1 MSLFRG
7 SAVALVTPFNED
19 GSVNFEELERLIE
32 FQIENKTDA
41 LVICGTTGE
50 ASTMTDEEQ
59 VETIKFSVEK
69 ANGRVPVIAGAGSND
84 TRHGIN
90 LAKMCED
97 VGADG
102 LLEVTPY
109 YNKTS
114 QRGLY
119 EHYKVIAE
127 AVNIPIIL
135 YDVPGRTSMSIAPQT
150 VKELAE
156 IDNIVGLKDASGN
169 LSYAAEVRN
178 LVGEDFDIYSGND
191 DVVVPLMSIGGAGV
205 ISVLANIY
213 PRLVHDMC
221 QNFFDGNI
229 KEAGRIQVNNKK
241 LIDALFVEPNPIPI
255 KAAMNMMGYN
265 FGGLRLPLY
274 EAADSTKELLKGL
287 LRWKYF

>member
-69 ANGRVPVIAGAGSND
+69 TNGRVPVIAGAGSND

-119 EHYKVIAE
+119 KHYKVIAE

-169 LSYAAEVRN
+169 LSYAAEVRQ
-178 LVGEDFDIYSGND
+178 LVGEDFDVYSGND
-191 DVVVPLMSIGGAGV
+191 DVVVPLMSIGGVGV

-265 FGGLRLPLY
+265 VGGLRLPLY

>member
-69 ANGRVPVIAGAGSND
+69 TNGRVPVIAGAGSND

-169 LSYAAEVRN
+169 LSYAAQVRQ
-178 LVGEDFDIYSGND
+178 LVGEDFDVYSGND
-191 DVVVPLMSIGGAGV
+191 DVVVPLMSIGGIGV

-221 QNFFDGNI
+221 QNFLDGNI

-265 FGGLRLPLY
+265 VGGLRLPLY

-287 LRWKYF
+287 LR

>member
-169 LSYAAEVRN
+169 LSYAAEVRS
-178 LVGEDFDIYSGND
+178 LVGEDFDVYSGND
-191 DVVVPLMSIGGAGV
+191 DVVVPLMSIGGVGV

-265 FGGLRLPLY
+265 VGGLRLPLY

>member
-32 FQIENKTDA
+32 FQIENNTDA

-69 ANGRVPVIAGAGSND
+69 ANGRLPVIAGAGSND

-191 DVVVPLMSIGGAGV
+191 DVVVPL
-205 ISVLANIY
+205 
-213 PRLVHDMC
+213 
-221 QNFFDGNI
+221 I
-229 KEAGRIQVNNKK
+229 K
-241 LIDALFVEPNPIPI
+241 
-255 KAAMNMMGYN
+255 
-265 FGGLRLPLY
+265 
-274 EAADSTKELLKGL
+274 L
-287 LRWKYF
+287 LRWKYKGSWKNPSK

>member
-7 SAVALVTPFNED
+7 SAVALVTPFNGD

-178 LVGEDFDIYSGND
+178 LVGEDFDVYSGND

-265 FGGLRLPLY
+265 VGGLRLPLY

>member
-69 ANGRVPVIAGAGSND
+69 TNGRVPIIAGAGSND

-178 LVGEDFDIYSGND
+178 LVGEDFDVYSGND
-191 DVVVPLMSIGGAGV
+191 DVVVPLMSIGGVGV

-255 KAAMNMMGYN
+255 KAAMNMMVYN
-265 FGGLRLPLY
+265 VGGLRLPLY

>member
-7 SAVALVTPFNED
+7 SAVALVTPFNGD

-69 ANGRVPVIAGAGSND
+69 ANGRLPVIAGAGSND

-178 LVGEDFDIYSGND
+178 LVGEDFDVYSGND
-191 DVVVPLMSIGGAGV
+191 DVVVPLMSIGGIGV

-265 FGGLRLPLY
+265 VGGLRLPLY

-287 LRWKYF
+287 LR

>member
-69 ANGRVPVIAGAGSND
+69 TNGRLPVIAGAGSND

-178 LVGEDFDIYSGND
+178 LVGEDFDVYSGND
-191 DVVVPLMSIGGAGV
+191 DVVVPLMSIGGIGV

-265 FGGLRLPLY
+265 VGGLRLPLY

>member
-97 VGADG
+97 VGSDG

-178 LVGEDFDIYSGND
+178 LVGEDFDVYSGND
-191 DVVVPLMSIGGAGV
+191 DVVVPLMSIGGIGV

-265 FGGLRLPLY
+265 VGGLRLPLY

>member
-178 LVGEDFDIYSGND
+178 LVVEDFDVYSGND
-191 DVVVPLMSIGGAGV
+191 DVVVPLMSIGGVGV

-265 FGGLRLPLY
+265 VGGLRLPLY

>member
-19 GSVNFEELERLIE
+19 ESVNFEELERLIE

-178 LVGEDFDIYSGND
+178 LVGEDFDVYSGND
-191 DVVVPLMSIGGAGV
+191 DVVVPLMSIGGVGV

-229 KEAGRIQVNNKK
+229 KEAGRIQINNKK

-265 FGGLRLPLY
+265 VGGLRLPLY

-287 LRWKYF
+287 LR

>member
-19 GSVNFEELERLIE
+19 ESVNFEELERLIE

-178 LVGEDFDIYSGND
+178 LVGEDFDVYSGND
-191 DVVVPLMSIGGAGV
+191 DVVVPLMSIGGVGV

-229 KEAGRIQVNNKK
+229 KEAGRIQINNKK

-265 FGGLRLPLY
+265 VGGLRLPLY

>member
-69 ANGRVPVIAGAGSND
+69 TNGRVPVIAGAGSND

-178 LVGEDFDIYSGND
+178 LVGEDFDVYSGND
-191 DVVVPLMSIGGAGV
+191 DVVVPLMSIGGVGV

-229 KEAGRIQVNNKK
+229 KEAGKIQVNNKK

-265 FGGLRLPLY
+265 VGGLRLPLY

>member
-7 SAVALVTPFNED
+7 SAVALVTPFNGD

-69 ANGRVPVIAGAGSND
+69 ANGRLPVIAGAGSND

-178 LVGEDFDIYSGND
+178 LVGEDFDVYSGND
-191 DVVVPLMSIGGAGV
+191 DVVVPLMSIGGIGV

-265 FGGLRLPLY
+265 VGGLRLPLY

>member
-69 ANGRVPVIAGAGSND
+69 ANGRLPVIAGAGSND

-178 LVGEDFDIYSGND
+178 LVGEDFDVYSGND

-265 FGGLRLPLY
+265 VGGLRLPLY

>member
-7 SAVALVTPFNED
+7 SAVALVTPFNGD

-32 FQIENKTDA
+32 FQIENRTDA

-69 ANGRVPVIAGAGSND
+69 TNGRVPVIAGAGSND

-178 LVGEDFDIYSGND
+178 LAGEDFDVYSGND
-191 DVVVPLMSIGGAGV
+191 DVVVPLMSIGGVGV

-255 KAAMNMMGYN
+255 KAAMNIMGYN
-265 FGGLRLPLY
+265 VGELRLPLY

>member
-178 LVGEDFDIYSGND
+178 LVGEDFDVYSGND
-191 DVVVPLMSIGGAGV
+191 DVVVPLMSIGGIGV

-221 QNFFDGNI
+221 RNFFDGNI

-265 FGGLRLPLY
+265 VGGLRLPLY

>member
-69 ANGRVPVIAGAGSND
+69 ANGRLPVIAGAGSND

-178 LVGEDFDIYSGND
+178 LVGENFDVYSGND
-191 DVVVPLMSIGGAGV
+191 DVVVPLMSIGGIGV

-265 FGGLRLPLY
+265 VGGLRLPLY

>member
-69 ANGRVPVIAGAGSND
+69 TNGRVPVIAGAGSND

-178 LVGEDFDIYSGND
+178 LVGEDFDVYSGND
-191 DVVVPLMSIGGAGV
+191 DVVVPLMSIGGVGV

-241 LIDALFVEPNPIPI
+241 LIDALFIEPNPIPI

-265 FGGLRLPLY
+265 VGGLRLPLY
-274 EAADSTKELLKGL
+274 EASDSTKELLKGL

>member
-7 SAVALVTPFNED
+7 SAVALVTPFNGD

-41 LVICGTTGE
+41 LVICGTTSE

-178 LVGEDFDIYSGND
+178 LVGEDFDVYSGND

-229 KEAGRIQVNNKK
+229 KEAGKIQVNNKK

-265 FGGLRLPLY
+265 VGGLRLPLY

>member
-178 LVGEDFDIYSGND
+178 LVGEDFDVYSGND
-191 DVVVPLMSIGGAGV
+191 DVVVPLMSIGGVGV

-255 KAAMNMMGYN
+255 KAAMNMMVYN
-265 FGGLRLPLY
+265 VGGLRLPLY

>member
-169 LSYAAEVRN
+169 LSYSAEVRN
-178 LVGEDFDIYSGND
+178 LVGEDFDVYSGND
-191 DVVVPLMSIGGAGV
+191 DVVVPLMSIGGIGV

-241 LIDALFVEPNPIPI
+241 LIDALFIEPNPIPI

-265 FGGLRLPLY
+265 AGGLRLPLY

>member
-69 ANGRVPVIAGAGSND
+69 ANGRLPVIAGAGSND

-150 VKELAE
+150 VKELSE

-178 LVGEDFDIYSGND
+178 LVGEDFDVYSGND
-191 DVVVPLMSIGGAGV
+191 DVVVPLMSIGGVGV

-265 FGGLRLPLY
+265 VGGLRLPLY

>member
-1 MSLFRG
+1 
-7 SAVALVTPFNED
+7 
-19 GSVNFEELERLIE
+19 
-32 FQIENKTDA
+32 
-41 LVICGTTGE
+41 
-50 ASTMTDEEQ
+50 
-59 VETIKFSVEK
+59 
-69 ANGRVPVIAGAGSND
+69 
-84 TRHGIN
+84 
-90 LAKMCED
+90 
-97 VGADG
+97 
-102 LLEVTPY
+102 
-109 YNKTS
+109 
-114 QRGLY
+114 
-119 EHYKVIAE
+119 
-127 AVNIPIIL
+127 
-135 YDVPGRTSMSIAPQT
+135 MSIAPQT

-178 LVGEDFDIYSGND
+178 LVGEDFDVYSGND
-191 DVVVPLMSIGGAGV
+191 DVVVPLMSIGGIGV

-221 QNFFDGNI
+221 QNFLDGNI

-265 FGGLRLPLY
+265 VGGLRLPLY

>member
-169 LSYAAEVRN
+169 LSYAAEVRQ
-178 LVGEDFDIYSGND
+178 LVGEDFDVYSGND

-265 FGGLRLPLY
+265 VGGLRLPLY

>member
-59 VETIKFSVEK
+59 VETIKFAVEK
-69 ANGRVPVIAGAGSND
+69 TKGRVPVIAGAGSND

-178 LVGEDFDIYSGND
+178 LVGEDFDVYSGND
-191 DVVVPLMSIGGAGV
+191 DVVVPLMSIGGIGV

-213 PRLVHDMC
+213 PRQVHDMC

-265 FGGLRLPLY
+265 VGGLRLPLY

-287 LRWKYF
+287 LR

>member
-7 SAVALVTPFNED
+7 SAVALVTPFNEN

-32 FQIENKTDA
+32 FQIENNTDA

-90 LAKMCED
+90 LAKMCEA

-135 YDVPGRTSMSIAPQT
+135 YDVPGRTSMSISPQT

-169 LSYAAEVRN
+169 LSYAAEVRS
-178 LVGEDFDIYSGND
+178 LVGEDFDVYSGND
-191 DVVVPLMSIGGAGV
+191 DVVVPLMSIGGVGV

-265 FGGLRLPLY
+265 VGGLRLPLY

>member
-178 LVGEDFDIYSGND
+178 LVGEDFDVYSGND

-221 QNFFDGNI
+221 QNFFDGNT

-255 KAAMNMMGYN
+255 KAAMNIMGYN
-265 FGGLRLPLY
+265 VGGLRLPLY

>member
-69 ANGRVPVIAGAGSND
+69 ANGRLPVIAGAGSND

-178 LVGEDFDIYSGND
+178 LVGEDFDVYSGND
-191 DVVVPLMSIGGAGV
+191 DVVVPLMSIGGVGV

-265 FGGLRLPLY
+265 VGGLRLPLY

>member
-7 SAVALVTPFNED
+7 SAVALVTPFNGD

-178 LVGEDFDIYSGND
+178 LVGEDFDVYSGND

-265 FGGLRLPLY
+265 VGGLRLPLY

-287 LRWKYF
+287 LR

>member
-69 ANGRVPVIAGAGSND
+69 TNGRVPIIAGAGSND

-178 LVGEDFDIYSGND
+178 LVGEDFDVYSGND

-255 KAAMNMMGYN
+255 KAAMNMMVYN
-265 FGGLRLPLY
+265 VGGLRLPLY

-287 LRWKYF
+287 LR

>member
-69 ANGRVPVIAGAGSND
+69 TNGRVPIIAGAGSND

-169 LSYAAEVRN
+169 LSYAAEVRQ
-178 LVGEDFDIYSGND
+178 LVGEDFDVYSGND

-255 KAAMNMMGYN
+255 KAAMNMMVYN
-265 FGGLRLPLY
+265 VGGLRLPLY

-287 LRWKYF
+287 LR

>member
-1 MSLFRG
+1 MRRCWSWWTFR
-7 SAVALVTPFNED
+7 SYTILQQ
-19 GSVNFEELERLIE
+19 NF
-32 FQIENKTDA
+32 
-41 LVICGTTGE
+41 
-50 ASTMTDEEQ
+50 S
-59 VETIKFSVEK
+59 
-69 ANGRVPVIAGAGSND
+69 
-84 TRHGIN
+84 
-90 LAKMCED
+90 
-97 VGADG
+97 
-102 LLEVTPY
+102 
-109 YNKTS
+109 
-114 QRGLY
+114 RGLY

-135 YDVPGRTSMSIAPQT
+135 YDVPGRTSISIAPQT

-178 LVGEDFDIYSGND
+178 LVGEDFDVYSGND
-191 DVVVPLMSIGGAGV
+191 DVVVPLMSIGGVGV

-255 KAAMNMMGYN
+255 KAAMNMMVYN
-265 FGGLRLPLY
+265 VGGLRLPLY

>member
-97 VGADG
+97 VGSDG

-150 VKELAE
+150 VKELSE

-169 LSYAAEVRN
+169 LSYAAQVRQ
-178 LVGEDFDIYSGND
+178 LVGEDFDVYSGND
-191 DVVVPLMSIGGAGV
+191 DVVVPLMSIGGIGV

-221 QNFFDGNI
+221 QNFLDGNI

-265 FGGLRLPLY
+265 VGGLRLPLY

>member
-32 FQIENKTDA
+32 FQIENETDA

-135 YDVPGRTSMSIAPQT
+135 YDVPGRTSMSISPQT

-178 LVGEDFDIYSGND
+178 LVGEDFDVYSGND
-191 DVVVPLMSIGGAGV
+191 DVVVPLMSIGGVGV

-255 KAAMNMMGYN
+255 KAAMNMMVYN
-265 FGGLRLPLY
+265 VGGLRLPLY

-287 LRWKYF
+287 LR

>member
-69 ANGRVPVIAGAGSND
+69 TNGRVPIIAGAGSND

-169 LSYAAEVRN
+169 LSYAAEVRQ
-178 LVGEDFDIYSGND
+178 LVGEDFDVYSGND

-265 FGGLRLPLY
+265 VGGLRLPLY

>member
-178 LVGEDFDIYSGND
+178 LVGEDFDVYSGND
-191 DVVVPLMSIGGAGV
+191 DVVVPLMSIGGVGV

-255 KAAMNMMGYN
+255 KAAMNMMVYN
-265 FGGLRLPLY
+265 VGGLRLPLY

-287 LRWKYF
+287 LR